1 MAGCERQRSTAELN
15 GKPLCGRPI
24 TAHKDKEMTM
34 DTKAITAE
42 LAQHVPV
49 TSTLENVIE
58 DVAPTDLGDMHTLY
72 SDMGWLIAER
82 FSTLE
87 DKQRVFELIELGM
100 RNGDGRLKDAVST
113 GLIEAMIS
121 RTGAQPARWRQISAE
136 LGPLSSAY
144 VRQ

>member
-1 MAGCERQRSTAELN
+1 
-15 GKPLCGRPI
+15 
-24 TAHKDKEMTM
+24 M

-58 DVAPTDLGDMHTLY
+58 DVEPTALKDMHTFY
-72 SDMGWLIAER
+72 SDMGWMIAER

-144 VRQ
+144 LRQ